1 MTVHMSAKGAGGRGP
16 LSRGC
21 CYFPDQ
27 CPAQS
32 LAFVALDTVTPWLFT
47 LQEAQE
53 LAQQHSERGIRQ
65 LYWRLKAAPA
75 GPESPRHEA

>member
-1 MTVHMSAKGAGGRGP
+1 VDAARYRGAAATSLINAQR
-16 LSRGC
+16 SRLR
-21 CYFPDQ
+21 
-27 CPAQS
+27 S
-32 LAFVALDTVTPWLFT
+32 LRSTRSRLGSLPCK
-47 LQEAQE
+47 EAQE